1 MSYLDDEI
9 NKLRRDQDRI
19 RERLIELREADEPE
33 GDEVTRSQIL
43 EDRLQEIEDLGDE
56 YDLIEEK
63 LAPMVERAQRLS
75 AVLEGSRDPARV
87 ESGDGSRYLGGRGPA
102 FNANRDP
109 FDTNLDVVRAGRY
122 EPNDIISRAKSAI
135 ERAPRY
141 VDDNGRHFVMG
152 VLDRED
158 NLSQG
163 IARHMLL
170 TGSPEYHDEFR
181 TYLESAGRVAGPQ
194 ITRALSLGSAAAGAA
209 LVPYTLDP
217 TIILTNLGIV
227 GSIRSMATV
236 KQITTDAW
244 HGVTSAGVTAEWL
257 SENTASA
264 DVTPADFADPNIA
277 VHKAHAW
284 VVGSYESLADS
295 NFAEQLSRLIADAK
309 ERLDEAAFAVGSGSG
324 QPYGIVKRLVAT
336 TASRVTSVTSGA
348 FAAADVFN
356 ISAASSPR
364 HASRSVWFANKS
376 TYLKI
381 RQFSTVTT
389 GGTFWADMGVGQP
402 SQLLGVGAYE
412 ASSMDSFNGATTTS
426 NLLVLVNPK
435 EYYVVDRLGLQMKFV
450 DVVFSTVSGTPK
462 GQSGWEA
469 YWRTGG
475 DLVGPSASGRV
486 FRMDTNS
493 ANWA

>member
-1 MSYLDDEI
+1 MANERLNEI
-9 NKLRRDQDRI
+9 NAQLEVI
-19 RERLIELREADEPE
+19 RARLEEIQGMDDPTGDEEVVRAALVERNDEVDDLTAAWDELMAEREPLIERARRL
-33 GDEVTRSQIL
+33 DEV
-43 EDRLQEIEDLGDE
+43 LQAAKD
-56 YDLIEEK
+56 
-63 LAPMVERAQRLS
+63 VRRT
-75 AVLEGSRDPARV
+75 

-102 FNANRDP
+102 PVGFRDP
-109 FDTNLDVVRAGRY
+109 FDTDLDVVRAGRARP
-122 EPNDIISRAKSAI
+122 EDVIQRAKRAI
-135 ERAPRY
+135 DGAPRY
-141 VDDNGRHFVMG
+141 VDDEGRQYIMG
-152 VLDRED
+152 VLDHED
-158 NLSQG
+158 NLSEG

-170 TGSPEYHDEFR
+170 TGSPQYHVEFR
-181 TYLESAGRVAGPQ
+181 SYLASGGRVVGPE
-194 ITRALSLGSAAAGAA
+194 IARALSLGSAAAGAA

-257 SENTASA
+257 AESTASA

-295 NFAEQLSRLIADAK
+295 NFAEQLSKLIADAK
-309 ERLDEAAFAVGSGSG
+309 ERLDEEAFATGSGSG

-356 ISAASSPR
+356 MSAAASPR
-364 HASRSVWFANKS
+364 HASRSVWFANKA

-381 RQFSTVTT
+381 RQFSTVTA

-412 ASSMDSFNGATTTS
+412 ASSMNSFNGATTTS
-426 NLLVLVNPK
+426 NLLVLANPK

-450 DVVFSTVSGTPK
+450 DVVFSTVSGTPI

-469 YWRTGG
+469 HWRTGG
-475 DLVGPSASGRV
+475 DMVGPSASGRV
-486 FRMDTNS
+486 FRMDTSS
-493 ANWA
+493 ANWS